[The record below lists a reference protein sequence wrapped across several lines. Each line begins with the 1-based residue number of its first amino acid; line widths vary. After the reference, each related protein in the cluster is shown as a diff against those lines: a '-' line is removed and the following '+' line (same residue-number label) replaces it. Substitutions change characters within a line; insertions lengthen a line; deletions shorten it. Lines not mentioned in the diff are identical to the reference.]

1 MSQRQRIVAVYPGT
15 FDPLTLGH
23 EDILQRAAG
32 MFDELV
38 LAVAVAHHKRTMFS
52 LDERLALA
60 AEVTAPLG
68 NVRVDAYRGLL
79 RDYCLAHQVRVV
91 VRGVR
96 AATDFDYEFQ
106 MAGMNRHLMPGVDTI
121 FLTPQAETQFIS
133 STFVR
138 EIATLGGDVAALVSP
153 SVLKRLQERVAQA
166 REA

>member
-1 MSQRQRIVAVYPGT
+1 LSQRQRIVAVYPGT

-121 FLTPQAETQFIS
+121 FLTPQAQTQFIS

-153 SVLKRLQERVAQA
+153 SVHKRLQERVAQV

>member
-23 EDILQRAAG
+23 EDILKRAAG

-68 NVRVDAYRGLL
+68 NVRVDSYRGLL
-79 RDYCLAHQVRVV
+79 RDYCLAHDVRVV

>member
-23 EDILQRAAG
+23 EDILKRAAG

-68 NVRVDAYRGLL
+68 NVRVDSYRGLL
-79 RDYCLAHQVRVV
+79 RDYCLARGVRVV

-121 FLTPQAETQFIS
+121 FLTPQAQTQFIS